1 MRDYAKQ
8 RPYSIKIR
16 SDSAPSF
23 PDHSNNSLPSKLPP
37 GLQVPSS
44 IPNLPRSNRL
54 LVARPAPTIHGG
66 TTNPCTRN
74 GHPLFQD
81 FAKYIIVKTVAT
93 PVRVPSREPKAPLF
107 CLVHR
112 WITSSPPNDYRIGVK
127 GVALLSSSQ
136 YSRDDRSLD
145 EYSPVQTIN

>member
-93 PVRVPSREPKAPLF
+93 PVRVPSREGSAFLPRASLDYF
-107 CLVHR
+107 F
-112 WITSSPPNDYRIGVK
+112 PPNDYRIGVK

-145 EYSPVQTIN
+145 EYSPIQTIN